1 MTEQEIKDRI
11 ANNLCLECGKLI
23 TDDNKLFCQDCY
35 DKSMKHI
42 NENGLSNEWTI
53 HSVILLLGIFG
64 WNGKEVSMEKLKEI
78 FSKKDDNN
86 DGN

>member
-11 ANNLCLECGKLI
+11 ENNLCLECGKPI
-23 TDDNKLFCQDCY
+23 TDDSKLFCQDCY
-35 DKSMKHI
+35 EKSMKYV

-78 FSKKDDNN
+78 FSKKDDKN

>member
-11 ANNLCLECGKLI
+11 ANNLCLECGKPI
-23 TDDNKLFCQDCY
+23 NDDSKLFCQDCY
-35 DKSMKHI
+35 DKSMEYVNK
-42 NENGLSNEWTI
+42 NGLSNEWTI
-53 HSVILLLGIFG
+53 HSVILLLGFFG

-86 DGN
+86 D

>member
-1 MTEQEIKDRI
+1 MRERLE
-11 ANNLCLECGKLI
+11 NNLCLECGKLI
-23 TDDNKLFCQDCY
+23 SDDSKWFCQDCY
-35 DKSMKHI
+35 DKSMKYV

-64 WNGKEVSMEKLKEI
+64 WNGKEVSLEKLKEI
-78 FSKKDDNN
+78 LSKKDKNN

>member
-11 ANNLCLECGKLI
+11 ENNICLECGKPI
-23 TDDNKLFCQDCY
+23 TDDSKLFCQDCY
-35 DKSMKHI
+35 DKSMKYV
-42 NENGLSNEWTI
+42 NEKGLSNEWTI

-64 WNGKEVSMEKLKEI
+64 WNGKEVYMEKLKEM

>member
-11 ANNLCLECGKLI
+11 ENNLCLECGKPLSK
-23 TDDNKLFCQDCY
+23 DYKYFCEDCY
-35 DKSMKHI
+35 DKSMKYV

-78 FSKKDDNN
+78 FSEKDDKN